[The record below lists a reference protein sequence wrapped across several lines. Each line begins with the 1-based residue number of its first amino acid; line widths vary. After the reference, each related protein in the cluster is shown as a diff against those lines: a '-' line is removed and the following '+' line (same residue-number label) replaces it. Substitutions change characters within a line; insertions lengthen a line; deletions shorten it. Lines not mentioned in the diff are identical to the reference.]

1 MSDPEAVRGMFSA
14 ISPRYD
20 LLNHLLSM
28 GLDVSWRR
36 KAVRLLAPS
45 PGDVVL
51 DLCGGTG
58 DLALEAMKTGARV
71 ICLDFSGPM
80 LARARRKF
88 ARSARREVPVG
99 HAGDGAAAA
108 RLVLADA
115 LRLPFPDRALDGVLV
130 GFGLRNL
137 RSLEEGLDEIR
148 RVLRPGAKA
157 CVLEFSRPSGP
168 LAGVYGHYLA
178 RVLPRAGDLISGR
191 RGPYQY
197 LARTIRGFPPAEA
210 LGALMSERGFLDVRW
225 RTLSGGIVAVHTGR
239 RPA

>member
-1 MSDPEAVRGMFSA
+1 MSDPEAIRGMFSA

-20 LLNHLLSM
+20 LLNRLLSM

-58 DLALEAMKTGARV
+58 DLALEAVKTGARV

-88 ARSARREVPVG
+88 DRSA
-99 HAGDGAAAA
+99 AAPC
-108 RLVLADA
+108 LVLADA
-115 LRLPFPDRALDGVLV
+115 LRIPFPDRVFDGVLV
-130 GFGLRNL
+130 GFGVRNL

-148 RVLRPGAKA
+148 RVLRPGGKA

-168 LAGVYGHYLA
+168 LARLYGQYLA
-178 RVLPRAGDLISGR
+178 RILPRAGDLISGR